1 MAAGMLLR
9 VVGLCFWLVFTLAG
23 SSVAVSAT
31 AVTPAPAP
39 GTGYDAVMVDARA
52 AVAET
57 DEAFVCATLD
67 WWPPEKC
74 DYGTCAWGLAGLL
87 NLVLACLT
95 PPPLPSPSVSVIVVG
110 IKEHILFSNLFVFHE
125 EVAKFQIGF

>member
-1 MAAGMLLR
+1 LFVGMAAGLLLR
-9 VVGLCFWLVFTLAG
+9 VVGLCFWLVLSFRG

-31 AVTPAPAP
+31 AVAPAPAP
-39 GTGYDAVMVDARA
+39 GTGCDAVMVDARA

-95 PPPLPSPSVSVIVVG
+95 PPLLPSPSVSAIV
-110 IKEHILFSNLFVFHE
+110 FWN
-125 EVAKFQIGF
+125 